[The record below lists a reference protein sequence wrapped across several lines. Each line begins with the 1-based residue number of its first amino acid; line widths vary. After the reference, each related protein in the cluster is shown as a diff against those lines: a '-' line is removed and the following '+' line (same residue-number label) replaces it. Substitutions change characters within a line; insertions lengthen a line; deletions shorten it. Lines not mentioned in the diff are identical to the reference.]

1 MDGTWDEYALLDE
14 IAKTVSE
21 ARRRKEVEFLRRCP
35 QSIVSR
41 CWAALDCEDWDD
53 CAANILLDR
62 GRALWEAGEIGGALD
77 LKRLFEMAF
86 RTRLEIA
93 QTAMSELTDRP
104 RNLFM
109 KKAREKGLTQNAIH
123 ANVVGAVAD
132 SCYHDTADAD
142 SHFMGACVLLFYRV
156 MLLDA
161 EPTGFAAAGCAIAE
175 AFGFYRAGQINAARD
190 TLLFALPIMELIEPR
205 TDWQRA
211 AIAATYVFRTG
222 LAAKT
227 AEDLEMVEKLMQL
240 AARLF
245 EPKGNDYA
253 RCLYYLS
260 EAAGKSGRLG
270 EQLRL
275 LKRILEVPNIRDDEL
290 LQIARTGVSVCRAEL
305 EGRPELFDLGDND
318 ARGIPKELAL
328 LSKEFAVKAMS
339 GINPTSEEERRY
351 AKPSLIGRN
360 TAKHKA
366 IEPGH
371 FGRP

>member
-1 MDGTWDEYALLDE
+1 
-14 IAKTVSE
+14 
-21 ARRRKEVEFLRRCP
+21 
-35 QSIVSR
+35 
-41 CWAALDCEDWDD
+41 
-53 CAANILLDR
+53 
-62 GRALWEAGEIGGALD
+62 
-77 LKRLFEMAF
+77 
-86 RTRLEIA
+86 
-93 QTAMSELTDRP
+93 
-104 RNLFM
+104 
-109 KKAREKGLTQNAIH
+109 LTQNAIH

-132 SCYHDTADAD
+132 SCFHETADAE
-142 SHFMGACVLLFYRV
+142 SHFTGACVVLFYRV

-318 ARGIPKELAL
+318 ARGIPKDLAL

-339 GINPTSEEERRY
+339 GINTTSEEERRY
-351 AKPSLIGRN
+351 AQALIDWSKYCETQGNRAGTFWAAVTLLRVALSHGSANFPMSYRNILSLADRYESHGDAADRMQYESLKAVAEEAIQAECAALSSHESFTIGGLTQSLRDIRSR
-360 TAKHKA
+360 K
-366 IEPGH
+366 
-371 FGRP
+371 